1 MAILSFHLWA
11 DDKCALNNCTL
22 DADSVVIVY
31 RLNSKPYSFYKF
43 SITNNAIKICNY
55 VKVKVKNRHANL
67 FLDITTSQDLND
79 LDTYKLNNNLI
90 LSPTEFNEIKQ
101 NLFIDLNALYIKKTE
116 DVILS
121 RTKILN
127 ALQDYRKYNSSEF
140 YYSEDIFT
148 HKLSIEVYKNN
159 NCETN
164 TTISTGLFFNNNC
177 EVRNYP
183 KKGQPDEY
191 YVEYSPLFVDLY
203 NLIRSLTEQIPPQ
216 K

>member
-11 DDKCALNNCTL
+11 DDKCASNNCTL
-22 DADSVVIVY
+22 DADSVVLVY
-31 RLNSKPYSFYKF
+31 RLDIKPYSFYKF

-55 VKVKVKNRHANL
+55 VKVRKRHHTNL
-67 FLDITTSQDLND
+67 FKDITTSQDLND
-79 LDTYKLNNNLI
+79 VDTYRIDNNLT

-101 NLFIDLNALYIKKTE
+101 SLFNDLNALYINKTE

-121 RTKILN
+121 RTRILK
-127 ALQDYRKYNSSEF
+127 ALQNHRKYKSIEF

-159 NCETN
+159 NCET
-164 TTISTGLFFNNNC
+164 STAIITGSFFNNNW

-183 KKGQPDEY
+183 KNGQPDEY

-203 NLIRSLTEQIPPQ
+203 NLINSLTEQIPPP